1 MATNLPDGDFKIS
14 ENHGVKKKKGIC
26 NYKHTALSRGDAAG
40 GGGGGE

>member
-1 MATNLPDGDFKIS
+1 MVILKFQKIM
-14 ENHGVKKKKGIC
+14 ELKKKKGIC